1 MKATALSRAPFLI
14 MSGSANRTL
23 AEEVAQQ
30 LDTQLCQVT
39 LRRFADGEIFV
50 KIDENV
56 RGRDV
61 FILQPTNPPAENILE
76 LLLMMDAAKRA
87 SAARVTAVMPYF
99 GYARQDRKDQPRVA
113 ISAKLMANLISQAGA
128 DRVLAIDFH
137 QHQLQGFFDLPVD
150 HLYAAPVFVSHY
162 RQKPFTDLCVVAS
175 DVGAAKMARG
185 FAKRLNAS
193 FAIIDKRRTAANVA
207 EAVNVVGEVEGKD
220 CIIPDDMI
228 DTAGT
233 MAEAAQALKR
243 LGAGRLYICAT
254 HALLSGPAVQRLQE
268 APVDEVAVTNTIAI
282 PPERRFDKLKVLSIA
297 PLLAKA
303 IGYTHGDL
311 SVSSLFD

>member
-1 MKATALSRAPFLI
+1 MKATASPRAPFLV
-14 MSGSANRTL
+14 MSGSANRAL
-23 AEEVAQQ
+23 AEEVAQH

-39 LRRFADGEIFV
+39 LKRFADGEIFV

-61 FILQPTNPPAENILE
+61 FIVQPTNPPAENILE
-76 LLLMMDAAKRA
+76 LLLLMDAAKRA
-87 SAARVTAVMPYF
+87 SAARITAVIPYF

-113 ISAKLMANLISQAGA
+113 ISAKLMANMVSGAGA

-162 RQKPFTDLCVVAS
+162 RQKKFTDLVVVAS
-175 DVGAAKMARG
+175 DVGGAKMARG

-193 FAIIDKRRTAANVA
+193 LAIIDKRRTAANVA
-207 EAVNVVGEVEGKD
+207 EAVNVVGEVEGRD

-228 DTAGT
+228 DTGGT
-233 MAEAAQALKR
+233 MAEAVYALKR
-243 LGAGRLYICAT
+243 LGAGKIYICAT
-254 HALLSGPAVQRLQE
+254 HPLLSGPACQRLSE
-268 APVDEVAVTNTIAI
+268 APVEEVAVTNTVAL
-282 PPERRFDKLKVLSIA
+282 PDDRKFKNLTVLSIA

-311 SVSSLFD
+311 SVSSLFE